1 MVDMAKNAVRGNGDS
16 SPRHRMAI
24 EVRDDNG
31 PVLQG

>member
-1 MVDMAKNAVRGNGDS
+1 MVDMAKHAVRGNGDS